1 MSVRRERNRRREI
14 SGGNSTGLKNLW
26 GMKEGLSDNQAE
38 DEHGSQ
44 GVDEPGR
51 EGEISP
57 EKREKHSLTTSPER
71 GSAISISL
79 SREGV
84 R

>member
-1 MSVRRERNRRREI
+1 M
-14 SGGNSTGLKNLW
+14 KNLW

-57 EKREKHSLTTSPER
+57 EKTEKALFNNQPGVRECKMMNADQGGGGEISPKMREKHS
-71 GSAISISL
+71 
-79 SREGV
+79 
-84 R
+84 